1 MGGLIDLGDMV
12 FHIVNVIVL
21 FFFLRWLLYK
31 PVVKFLK
38 KREEKFSVQA
48 NDLDNREKNVEE
60 LKEKYETLIKGSK
73 EEAADIVKTATTSAN
88 SRANDIMA
96 NAEREAQAMMLKSQK
111 DIDEKNK
118 QAMIELKADIADM
131 ACDLASRILKR
142 EINQEDNKKI
152 IDDFF
157 EKS

>member
-1 MGGLIDLGDMV
+1 MGGLIDLGDMA

-73 EEAADIVKTATTSAN
+73 EEAADIVKTTTASAN

-111 DIDEKNK
+111 DIDERSK
-118 QAMIELKADIADM
+118 QAMIELKEDIADM

-157 EKS
+157 KKN